1 MMPRPAAF
9 SLAIM
14 FAALAAQAS
23 ICSTPAPASLP
34 RWTIDHYVYDPSLK
48 QDWEVLIDCN
58 HPAAPAQIELLPH
71 RATPSLSIKP
81 ASSDKAS
88 PPLIHAGAAVEVSS
102 PPNAPAG
109 IHLSGTAMQAGF
121 SGQSIRVRLNSSGRF
136 VTALVR
142 GPHSVELAVTVKTS
156 WGRQ

>member
-1 MMPRPAAF
+1 MRPAILIF
-9 SLAIM
+9 AIVC
-14 FAALAAQAS
+14 ATLPARAS
-23 ICSTPAPASLP
+23 VCSTPGRTATPH
-34 RWTIDHYVYDPSLK
+34 WIIDHYLYDASLK

-81 ASSDKAS
+81 ASSGKAS

-121 SGQSIRVRLNSSGRF
+121 SGQSIRVRLNSTRRF

-142 GPHSVELAVTVKTS
+142 GPHSVELATTPNTS